1 MNVLFS
7 HPLFGIVVSIIAFQI
22 GILVSRSLRS
32 PLVNSFLVAVIVTIA
47 FLQIFGIP
55 LDEYLVGGNMILML
69 LAPATAVLAVSI
81 YRQIAI
87 LKQYFWPL
95 IVGCLVGSITSMTS
109 VVLLCRLFGLDRQI
123 EASLIPKSVTTAIAI
138 EIARTRGGI
147 VAVTMVGVLL
157 TGIAGTILAPLMIK
171 LFHIDDPVIAGVA
184 IGVSS
189 HAIGTTKAIEL
200 GEIQGAMSGLSIGVA
215 GLMTALLTLLF

>member
-1 MNVLFS
+1 MNIIFS
-7 HPLFGIVVSIIAFQI
+7 HPLFGIVISIIAFQI
-22 GILVSRSLRS
+22 GILVSRLLRS
-32 PLVNSFLVAVIVTIA
+32 PLVNTFLVAVIVIIT
-47 FLQIFGIP
+47 FLRIFGIP
-55 LDEYLVGGNMILML
+55 LDQYLVGGNMISLF

-81 YRQIAI
+81 YRQFAI

-95 IVGCLVGSITSMTS
+95 IVGCFVGSITSMTS

-138 EIARTRGGI
+138 EISRTRGGI
-147 VAVTMVGVLL
+147 IAVTMVGVLL
-157 TGIAGTILAPLMIK
+157 TGITGAMLAPKLIK
-171 LFHIDDPVIAGVA
+171 LLRIHDPVIAGVA

>member
-1 MNVLFS
+1 MNIIFS
-7 HPLFGIVVSIIAFQI
+7 HPLFGIVISIIAFQI
-22 GILVSRSLRS
+22 GILASRLLRS
-32 PLVNSFLVAVIVTIA
+32 PLVNTFLVAVIVIIT
-47 FLQIFGIP
+47 FLRIFGIP
-55 LDEYLVGGNMILML
+55 LDQYLVGGNMISLF

-81 YRQIAI
+81 YRQFAI

-95 IVGCLVGSITSMTS
+95 IVGCFVGSITSMTS

-138 EIARTRGGI
+138 EISRTRGGI
-147 VAVTMVGVLL
+147 IAVTMVGVLL
-157 TGIAGTILAPLMIK
+157 TGITGAMLAPKLIK
-171 LFHIDDPVIAGVA
+171 LLRIHDPVIAGVA